1 MGVRMCFGVLWCV
14 LFVWVGVKPPQH
26 LFWCTLIFFLTT
38 LPLAPTIAAMDRKKL
53 QQAIAHNSHFTPSRK
68 VSLYSNFARLEETNP
83 DGYWANVD
91 AWKEVLEDAVSSHA
105 FEDATCISA
114 GPELTAKLSDASNG
128 TPLSLSCALDAM
140 VSDGTLMPLS
150 DFKRTY
156 LETPQ
161 KGYISRAFGWTWG
174 KLMGAGHFSS
184 AASDTGDTLKQEKYV
199 DLAALKATSKKFRD
213 ALGHL
218 SAKRGNTQSAKIFDV
233 HELYDTLQD
242 QYSSVDIDCCLAL
255 ASYNQEV
262 FYNAS
267 EGLVKLRS
275 AGPITDVDVNILG
288 LNRHIQEVYLR
299 ELTLRDQIAQLD
311 QQARAAIKQ
320 GDRRGA
326 KLLLQKK
333 SVVEKSQERTVA
345 VIDQLETVLQK
356 IDDANDNKQSY
367 DAFQASS
374 ALLKK
379 VNAGVSVE
387 DMDEVIE
394 SIHDEIATTN
404 ELTSQLSDLNL
415 NQPDQALNELE
426 LDEELE
432 QMAKEEGDKK
442 TAHMPSVPQHKPVSE
457 EKQKV
462 EQEESE
468 HEEERPEGILSA

>member
-1 MGVRMCFGVLWCV
+1 
-14 LFVWVGVKPPQH
+14 
-26 LFWCTLIFFLTT
+26 
-38 LPLAPTIAAMDRKKL
+38 MDRKKL
-53 QQAIAHNSHFTPSRK
+53 QEAIAHNSHFTPSRK

-91 AWKEVLEDAVSSHA
+91 AWKQVLEDAVGNHA
-105 FEDATCISA
+105 FEDTTCISA

-128 TPLSLSCALDAM
+128 TPLSLGCVLDTM
-140 VSDGTLMPLS
+140 VADGTLMPLP

-161 KGYISRAFGWTWG
+161 KSYASRAFGWALG
-174 KLMGAGHFSS
+174 KVVGNTSFTS
-184 AASDTGDTLKQEKYV
+184 AANDTGDVLKQEKYV
-199 DLAALKATSKKFRD
+199 DVSVLKSVSKKFRD
-213 ALGHL
+213 ELNHL

-233 HELYDTLQD
+233 RELYDTLQD

-262 FYNAS
+262 YYNAS

-288 LNRHIQEVYLR
+288 LNRHVQEVYLR
-299 ELTLRDQIAQLD
+299 ELTLRNQISQLD
-311 QQARAAIKQ
+311 EQARAAIKQ

-356 IDDANDNKQSY
+356 IDDASDNKQSY

-387 DMDEVIE
+387 DMDEVME

-404 ELTSQLSDLNL
+404 EVTSQLSDLTIN
-415 NQPDQALNELE
+415 NSADHAVNELE

-442 TAHMPSVPQHKPVSE
+442 VAHMPSVPQHKPATSE
-457 EKQKV
+457 QPASAHKQ
-462 EQEESE
+462 SE
-468 HEEERPEGILSA
+468 LEDSEVEEERPLAA